1 MVRKSRT
8 SLSLEEAYQN
18 MMMSEEVDLRAEA
31 QREMVIRLAEETQFL
46 AARLRSLIMF
56 LAPMLPQP
64 TAQPDDRARRL
75 GTQAAGLI
83 LEALQQAFVC
93 RVDQVVGNSPFGLTQ
108 LMPVLV
114 GLSPVAI
121 EIMTFPEGAE
131 LVLQETETDEE
142 AMAAFDWFPEYQG
155 PSDHNATY
163 GIGMNES
170 AGTGEQPTTA
180 GSVGPIQDSGPT
192 GADDSAVRDPTQTTV
207 TENQT
212 HAVLHDQ
219 ADLPPA
225 VPDPAVRE
233 HAEMQ
238 EKCEQKG
245 KSKGKTKA
253 KGKTKEKKKARKGA
267 SPTKKKDCEDDEHD
281 EGEGEAVQQPLAR
294 YLNQ

>member
-1 MVRKSRT
+1 MDVAN
-8 SLSLEEAYQN
+8 SLEEAYQN
-18 MMMSEEVDLRAEA
+18 MMMSEDVDLRAEA
-31 QREMVIRLAEETQFL
+31 QREVIIRLAEEAQFL
-46 AARLRSLIMF
+46 AAQLRSLIMF
-56 LAPMLPQP
+56 MAPKLPQP
-64 TAQPDDRARRL
+64 RAEPNDRARRL

-93 RVDQVVGNSPFGLTQ
+93 RADQVVGNSPFGLTE

-121 EIMTFPEGAE
+121 EIMTFLEGAE
-131 LVLQETETDEE
+131 LVLPEAETDEE

-155 PSDHNATY
+155 PSDHDATY
-163 GIGMNES
+163 GIDVNES

-180 GSVGPIQDSGPT
+180 GSVDPVQDSGPT
-192 GADDSAVRDPTQTTV
+192 GADDSAVCESIQTTG
-207 TENQT
+207 NQT

-219 ADLPPA
+219 AVLPPA
-225 VPDPAVRE
+225 IPDSAV
-233 HAEMQ
+233 HAHEEVQ
-238 EKCEQKG
+238 GKGEQKG

-253 KGKTKEKKKARKGA
+253 KSKATEKKKARKGA
-267 SPTKKKDCEDDEHD
+267 SPTKKKGRDDDDHE